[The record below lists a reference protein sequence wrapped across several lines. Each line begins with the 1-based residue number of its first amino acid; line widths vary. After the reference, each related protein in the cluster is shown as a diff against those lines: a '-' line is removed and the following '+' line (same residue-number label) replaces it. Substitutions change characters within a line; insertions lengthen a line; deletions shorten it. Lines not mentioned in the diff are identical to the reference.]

1 MVTPRSGAGFA
12 AHSAEAALVSYFLSA
27 TSLIILRIGI
37 FTNYRVGS
45 SSSIKVWETLLSRA
59 ERQLAD
65 ADVALVGRAAC
76 NTITFTDRRNDDSE

>member
-1 MVTPRSGAGFA
+1 MVMPRSGAGFA

-45 SSSIKVWETLLSRA
+45 SSSVKVGKQYCPESS
-59 ERQLAD
+59 
-65 ADVALVGRAAC
+65 G
-76 NTITFTDRRNDDSE
+76 N

>member
-12 AHSAEAALVSYFLSA
+12 AHSAEAALVAYFLSA

-65 ADVALVGRAAC
+65 ADVALVGRA
-76 NTITFTDRRNDDSE
+76 RV